1 MGKQNDNII
10 TVIDLGS
17 AKTVVLVVETTDAG
31 LRYRGHGIAESAGTR
46 RGVVVDLDAASKSV
60 SVAVAAAEKS
70 CGLPLGS
77 AVVGISGPHIR
88 SVNSH
93 GVISLGSRARE
104 LTNADVQAAGDR
116 AREITMPEDREILHL
131 LQQEFVVDD
140 TDGVP
145 HPVGMIGRQLE
156 VRVHVITAAHSALQN
171 VVTALNRAGMSVE
184 DTIYEALACADSV
197 LRRDE
202 RELGAAVIDI
212 GAATADICVVQE
224 DVVIHTGVVPLGGNN
239 FTRDVAYGLE
249 TPLPDAESLKR
260 QFGCS
265 MVTRINE
272 QNEIEVPSVGD
283 RPPRMM
289 RQRDLGEILEPRAR
303 ELMELLRDNLRHAGV
318 LEMLGG
324 GIILTG
330 GAARL
335 LSLTESCEDILR
347 RPARIGVPMGMA
359 QLPVELQEPE
369 FSAAIGMV
377 FYTQRARVFKN
388 KEDSG
393 FGARLRSLFARGYTD
408 GYKN

>member
-1 MGKQNDNII
+1 MGKRNENII

-17 AKTVVLVVETTDAG
+17 AKTVVLAVETTEAG
-31 LRYRGHGIAESAGTR
+31 LRYRGHGIAPSGGTR
-46 RGVVVDLDAASKSV
+46 RGVIVDLDAAGKSV
-60 SVAVAAAEKS
+60 AEAVARAEKAS
-70 CGLPLGS
+70 GLTLES
-77 AVVGISGPHIR
+77 AAVGISGPHIR

-93 GVISLGSRARE
+93 GVVSLGTRARE
-104 LTNADVQAAGDR
+104 LTAADVQAAGDR
-116 AREITMPEDREILHL
+116 AREIAMPEDREILHL

-140 TDGVP
+140 QDGVRQ
-145 HPVGMIGRQLE
+145 PVGMMGRQLE
-156 VRVHVITAAHSALQN
+156 VRVHVITAAHSAVQN
-171 VVTALNRAGMSVE
+171 VVTALNRAGMAVE
-184 DTIYEALACADSV
+184 DTIYEALACSESV

-212 GAATADICVVQE
+212 GAGTADIAVVQE
-224 DVVIHTGVVPLGGNN
+224 DVVIHSGVVPFGGLN

-249 TPLPDAESLKR
+249 TPLADAENLKR

-265 MVTRINE
+265 MVTRIGE

-303 ELMELLRDNLRHAGV
+303 ELMELCRDNLRHAGV
-318 LEMLGG
+318 LETLGG

-330 GAARL
+330 GGARL

-347 RPARIGVPMGMA
+347 RPARIGLPMGMA

-369 FSAAIGMV
+369 FATAIGMV
-377 FYTQRARVFKN
+377 FYTQRARVLKN
-388 KEDSG
+388 KEETG
-393 FGARLRSLFARGYTD
+393 FGARLRALFARGYSD
-408 GYKN
+408 